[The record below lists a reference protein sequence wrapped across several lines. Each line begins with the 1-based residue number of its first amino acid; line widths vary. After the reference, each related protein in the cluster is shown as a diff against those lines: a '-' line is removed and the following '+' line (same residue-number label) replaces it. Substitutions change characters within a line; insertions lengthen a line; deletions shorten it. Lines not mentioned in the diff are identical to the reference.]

1 MQDHVIVQLQ
11 LSWSMAKKQPQ
22 PTVKRAAKRTS
33 IVKRTRVSM
42 PSEKR
47 NAEPEALVKDLSAL
61 IDEARNVAAQQVNTV
76 LVSLYWQLGQRLRSE
91 IVGEGR
97 AEYGEQIVS
106 SVGRQLAKSYGSGF
120 SEKGLRHMMRFAD
133 TFPDPMIVSSLGRQL
148 SWTHFRHL
156 IYIDDPLK
164 RAFYAELCSI
174 QRWSTRML
182 RERIDALTY
191 ERSAMSRKSDALV
204 RKELSQL
211 QARDRMSPDMVFRDP
226 YLLDFLNLQ
235 GSFSERDLET
245 AILREMERF
254 LMELGDGFT
263 FVARQKRITIDNEDF
278 HLDLLF
284 YHRHLRRLVAIE
296 LKLEPFKAAH
306 KGQMELYLRWL
317 NKHERA
323 AGERAPIGL
332 ILCSGKNR
340 EQIELLEMD
349 KAGIRVAEYLT
360 ELPDQTILRKR
371 LHLAIQTAKQLAQE

>member
-1 MQDHVIVQLQ
+1 
-11 LSWSMAKKQPQ
+11 MAKKRVQ
-22 PTVKRAAKRTS
+22 PTGKRAAKRTS
-33 IVKRTRVSM
+33 LVKRTHVSV

-47 NAEPEALVKDLSAL
+47 KAEPEALVKDLSAL
-61 IDEARNVAAQQVNTV
+61 IDEARTVAAQQVNTV
-76 LVSLYWQLGQRLRSE
+76 LVSLYWHVGQRLRSE

-106 SVGRQLAKSYGSGF
+106 SVGRQLAKSYGPGF

-133 TFPDPMIVSSLGRQL
+133 TFADLQIVSSLGRQL

-156 IYIDDPLK
+156 IYIDDPMK

-360 ELPDQTILRKR
+360 ELPDQTVLRKR

>member
-1 MQDHVIVQLQ
+1 
-11 LSWSMAKKQPQ
+11 MAPKKKPSGK
-22 PTVKRAAKRTS
+22 PA
-33 IVKRTRVSM
+33 VKRTRTVRRVAVSV
-42 PSEKR
+42 PSAKR
-47 NAEPEALVKDLSAL
+47 PATPKALVRDLSTL
-61 IDEARNVAAQQVNTV
+61 IEEARAIAAQQVNTV
-76 LVSLYWQLGQRLRSE
+76 LVSLYWQVGQRMRDE
-91 IVGEGR
+91 VVGEGR

-106 SVGRQLAKSYGSGF
+106 SVGRQLAQSYGAGF
-120 SEKGLRHMMRFAD
+120 SEKGLRHMMRFVDA
-133 TFPDPMIVSSLGRQL
+133 FPDANIVSSLGRQL

-156 IYIDDPLK
+156 IYIEDPLK
-164 RAFYAELCSI
+164 RAFYAEMCSI

-182 RERIDALTY
+182 RERIDAMTY
-191 ERSAMSRKSDALV
+191 ERTAMSHKSDVLV
-204 RKELSQL
+204 QKELSQL
-211 QARDRMSPDMVFRDP
+211 QARDRMTPDMVFRDP

-235 GSFSERDLET
+235 GSFSERDLEM

-254 LMELGDGFT
+254 LLELGDGFT
-263 FVARQKRITIDNEDF
+263 FVARQKRIIIDNEDF

-349 KAGIRVAEYLT
+349 KAGIRVAQYLT
-360 ELPDQTILRKR
+360 ELPDQDVLRKR
-371 LHLAIQTAKQLAQE
+371 LHLAIRTAKQMAQE